1 MTLLNRCQLDDDDEV
16 RDRATMYV
24 NILQKQMTL
33 DAASE
38 ESSAKN
44 TAEMALITDGLP
56 EGVSVR
62 GLEDAIVAYQMLPP
76 SDVPITLDTLP
87 IVLGTPEHQ
96 ETADDNDADAIIN
109 DGEEDTYEDEN
120 SDLSNKQ
127 NQMVNTKRRSEH
139 REWSTVVKIFIP
151 PPSFKPVSLSLS
163 RSPLSEIPKQVFF
176 NPINIFDTFTTLLH
190 YYKYT
195 FFIQR
200 QFF

>member
-139 REWSTVVKIFIP
+139 REWSTVVKICIP

-163 RSPLSEIPKQVFF
+163 RSPLSKTPKQVFF
-176 NPINIFDTFTTLLH
+176 NPINIFDIFYHTLFTVL
-190 YYKYT
+190 
-195 FFIQR
+195 
-200 QFF
+200 

>member
-127 NQMVNTKRRSEH
+127 NQMVSKYKAKERASRM
-139 REWSTVVKIFIP
+139 RA
-151 PPSFKPVSLSLS
+151 LSS
-163 RSPLSEIPKQVFF
+163 RFLFLLPLSNLFHCLCHG
-176 NPINIFDTFTTLLH
+176 LL
-190 YYKYT
+190 YLKYPNKSFLT
-195 FFIQR
+195 Q
-200 QFF
+200 

>member
-139 REWSTVVKIFIP
+139 REWRS
-151 PPSFKPVSLSLS
+151 S
-163 RSPLSEIPKQVFF
+163 RFLFLLPLSNLFHCLCHG
-176 NPINIFDTFTTLLH
+176 LL
-190 YYKYT
+190 YLKYPNKSFLT
-195 FFIQR
+195 Q
-200 QFF
+200 

>member
-127 NQMVNTKRRSEH
+127 NQMVSKYKAKERASRTRA
-139 REWSTVVKIFIP
+139 
-151 PPSFKPVSLSLS
+151 LSS
-163 RSPLSEIPKQVFF
+163 RFLFHLPLSNLFHCLCHG
-176 NPINIFDTFTTLLH
+176 LL
-190 YYKYT
+190 YLKYPNKSFLT
-195 FFIQR
+195 
-200 QFF
+200 